1 MSQNLGD
8 DVTILNYYAEDG
20 YIASDNLGSF
30 TSLHLIANKKMTLNG
45 YVALNS
51 SASQYQYHSYIIFE
65 APEIVFNSSGW
76 GIVILNNNYNS
87 LTLLDSSVN
96 FDNAIYDGSSF
107 GNYYGKIIFS
117 GNSSLNIT
125 SNTKGKT
132 IIKAST
138 LTGTVSLDVEDGVQ
152 DGDTFSI
159 EATTNNLVIT
169 DGDWVATPTTVGKVT
184 TYTLTKSAP
193 SKKQRLFYTY
203 ENGNRVLRFLTDT
216 NGKQRILGSL

>member
-1 MSQNLGD
+1 MAQNLGD
-8 DVTILNYYAEDG
+8 VVTILNYYAENG
-20 YIASDNLGSF
+20 YVSSDNLGDF
-30 TSLHLIANKKMTLNG
+30 TSYHLIANQKMTLSG

-51 SASQYQYHSYIIFE
+51 DNSSYQSNIIFE
-65 APEIVFNSSGW
+65 SPEIVFNSSGW
-76 GIVILNNNYNS
+76 GIIILNNNYNS

-107 GNYYGKIIFS
+107 GNFYGKIIFS

-125 SNTKGKT
+125 SNTNGKT

-138 LTGTVSLDVEDGVQ
+138 LTGTVTLDVEDGVQ

-169 DGDWVATPTTVGKVT
+169 DGEWTATPTTVGNVT
-184 TYTLTKSAP
+184 TYTLAKAGP
-193 SKKQRLFYTY
+193 SIKQRLFYTY
-203 ENGNRVLRFLTDT
+203 ENGNRVLRFLRS
-216 NGKQRILGSL
+216 GL